1 MKHHALLLPDEN
13 KPLADIPAAATAE
26 EILQILLQKV
36 ARMSPQ
42 GAPSSRNDVALPA
55 PNRPS
60 PNLCLSV
67 ADGMVF
73 VPLDEIRYIKADGP
87 YSEIHFA
94 QSKMVL
100 IAKTLKE
107 MCSRIACPDFARVH
121 QSYLVNLNWVEKLHR
136 DGYLVLK
143 TQEHIHVSRV
153 NRQKVVDALMATK
166 NA

>member
-1 MKHHALLLPDEN
+1 MKHHSPLLPDD
-13 KPLADIPAAATAE
+13 KIALSGIAAAATAE
-26 EILQILLQKV
+26 EILHILLQKV
-36 ARMSPQ
+36 ALLSATPHEAHLS
-42 GAPSSRNDVALPA
+42 APK
-55 PNRPS
+55 RPTS
-60 PNLCLSV
+60 NLCLSV

-73 VPLDEIRYIKADGP
+73 IPLDEIRYIKADGP

-94 QSKMVL
+94 QNKMML

-107 MCSRIACPDFARVH
+107 MCSRIARPDFERVH

-143 TQEHIHVSRV
+143 TQEHIHVSRA